1 MQFERKMLIN
11 YKHKYG
17 IHKYIKNIFNNSM
30 YNWNK
35 VYCIRCTK
43 YRNFNTFKISFAFNK
58 TLVLSIIYDKCD
70 CNDNSWIK
78 YALSKIKVSHFSDF
92 MFKGESC

>member
-30 YNWNK
+30 YN
-35 VYCIRCTK
+35 
-43 YRNFNTFKISFAFNK
+43 
-58 TLVLSIIYDKCD
+58 
-70 CNDNSWIK
+70 
-78 YALSKIKVSHFSDF
+78 
-92 MFKGESC
+92 